1 MRRVPRA
8 FALAFGCL
16 ATALHARPASV
27 AEQQPIVIAQGA
39 TPQLRSDARTRT
51 VDDFF
56 RDFTAEWVRTNPDL
70 ARRTRYLTG
79 EEQDRLERQ
88 LTPWTEAWRRA
99 RIALARSGLAEL
111 QSLDRATMSDAQR
124 LSADVMQW
132 QLQSI
137 IDGEPY
143 YDDSFPLNQFGGA
156 NVALVDA
163 LVVVHPL
170 RTVRDAENYVAS
182 LAQVATR
189 MEEAAAEA
197 RRRAANGVLPPNF
210 IIRATITQMRGF
222 IAPAP
227 VQNPFVATFAQK
239 MAAISALSDQRR
251 AQLQAQAEQIVQ
263 SEIYPAWQ
271 KAIALLESQLP
282 SATDDAGLWR
292 LKNGAAAYAFFLH
305 VATTTDMTPDQIHE
319 IGLHQVEAIDR
330 QMDQILRRLGRTEG
344 SVKDRIDQLRQD
356 TTYPDPASDESRG
369 HVMRDIEVIMRDAEK
384 RATLLFD
391 KTPRAPVVAEPFP
404 RFREANAAASYST
417 PPTDGSR
424 PGVFQFPLR
433 REWMTKVGLR
443 SIVYHETVPGHHFDL
458 AWGVENRD
466 LPAFRR
472 LTMLGGFAARVEGWG
487 LYAEHLAAESGWY
500 EDDLEGLLGQLYW
513 EQFRARRLVVDT
525 GLHAKRWTR
534 QQAIDYGIEAAEVE
548 RYVVWPGQACS
559 YMLGELKILELR
571 EKAKAA
577 LGDKFSLKEFH
588 NMVLDTGSVPLEIL
602 ERQTDAFIVQFG
614 GIRP

>member
-1 MRRVPRA
+1 MRRVPLA
-8 FALAFGCL
+8 FALAFGSL
-16 ATALHARPASV
+16 ATAVPARPASV
-27 AEQQPIVIAQGA
+27 AEQQPIVIAQAA
-39 TPQLRSDARTRT
+39 TPQVRPDTRTRT

-56 RDFTAEWVRTNPDL
+56 RDFTTEWVRTNPDL
-70 ARRTRYLTG
+70 ARQTRYLAG

-88 LTPWTEAWRRA
+88 LTPWTEPWRRA
-99 RIALARSGLAEL
+99 RIALAKSGLAEL
-111 QSLDRATMSDAQR
+111 QSLDRATMSGAQR

-132 QLQSI
+132 HLQSI

-143 YDDSFPLNQFGGA
+143 YDDSFPLQQFAGA
-156 NVALVDA
+156 NVSLVEA

-170 RTVRDAENYVAS
+170 RTVRDAENYVAA

-189 MEEAAAEA
+189 IEEATAES
-197 RRRAANGVLPPNF
+197 RRRAANGVLPPSF
-210 IIRATITQMRGF
+210 IIRTTIAQMQGF
-222 IAPAP
+222 IAPPPA
-227 VQNPFVATFAQK
+227 QNPFVATFAQK
-239 MAAISALSDQRR
+239 IADISTLSDQQR
-251 AQLQAQAEQIVQ
+251 AQFQAQAEQIVQ

-271 KAIALLESQLP
+271 NSIALLKSQLP

-292 LKNGAAAYAFFLH
+292 LKNGAAAYAYFLRR
-305 VATTTDMTPDQIHE
+305 ATTTDMTPDQIHE
-319 IGLHQVEAIDR
+319 IGLRQVEAIDR
-330 QMDQILRRLGRTEG
+330 QMDQILRRLGRADG
-344 SVKDRIDQLRQD
+344 SVKERIDQLRQD
-356 TTYPDPASDESRG
+356 TTYPSPASDEARG
-369 HVMRDIEVIMRDAEK
+369 QVMRDIEAILQDAEK

-391 KTPRAPVVAEPFP
+391 KTPRAPVVAQPFP
-404 RFREANAAASYST
+404 RFREANAAASYFT

-458 AWGVENRD
+458 ASGVENKD

-472 LTMLGGFAARVEGWG
+472 LNMLGGVAARVEGWG

-548 RYVVWPGQACS
+548 RYVVNPGQACS
-559 YMLGELKILELR
+559 YMIGELRILELR
-571 EKAKAA
+571 EKAKTA
-577 LGDKFSLKEFH
+577 LGGKFSLKEFH
-588 NMVLDTGSVPLEIL
+588 NMVLDTGIVPLEIL
-602 ERQTDAFIVQFG
+602 ERQTDAFIVRIG
-614 GIRP
+614 DIRP